1 VCAGPGRAGAAGDLV
16 EDDLDDLV
24 EGLASL
30 AEKSLLSA
38 GHEVAGE
45 ARFEMLET
53 VREFGLEQLA
63 AAGEAAA
70 VRAAHAGYYLALV
83 EASGP
88 VFFGPEPTRRRLG
101 AEQDNIRA
109 ALRWTVESG

>member
-1 VCAGPGRAGAAGDLV
+1 
-16 EDDLDDLV
+16 
-24 EGLASL
+24 
-30 AEKSLLSA
+30 
-38 GHEVAGE
+38 
-45 ARFEMLET
+45 MLET

-88 VFFGPEPTRRRLG
+88 VLFGTERDPAPARRPSRTTSG
-101 AEQDNIRA
+101 RRCAGRWSPASPA
-109 ALRWTVESG
+109 AAG

>member
-1 VCAGPGRAGAAGDLV
+1 M
-16 EDDLDDLV
+16 

-88 VFFGPEPTRRRLG
+88 VLFGTERARRRL
-101 AEQDNIRA
+101 AVEQDNIRL
-109 ALRWTVESG
+109 ALRWSVEHG

>member
-1 VCAGPGRAGAAGDLV
+1 MA
-16 EDDLDDLV
+16 DDLL

-88 VFFGPEPTRRRLG
+88 VLFGTERARRRLA
-101 AEQDNIRA
+101 AEQDNIRS
-109 ALRWTVESG
+109 ALRWSVEPG